1 MPRTNAVVWYCVTT
15 DQGSNEFHA
24 RKQIRA
30 ATSSLKQVLFL
41 DCNCLGHQGH
51 LAVHAGLLFLDE
63 ALKEHQRTW
72 KYYSS
77 LAIFS
82 SCVRDLASSVFQ
94 KWEQFYGSSSAMKH
108 VRTLIPKSN
117 AGRWGCVHEIEG
129 RILQVPFHMWTHC
142 LNHVIL
148 EKLQLSAED
157 LEVLKDVLPNDVAR
171 MFGSKKPKTGPTKP
185 KAKTKKP
192 GIDVGDGKVDTLA
205 VEQMAEHAARIGRW
219 RRHLLLTINDRLF
232 GHLIEISHKARNP
245 LIHFSSW
252 LKQDIATEE
261 LNKIGGKLHQLI
273 CFKGAMFTQEFE
285 DLLCCLL
292 GEVGT
297 FNLFSFEV
305 TSTKVCLDWNT
316 PHAAIDFRRGYRM
329 E

>member
-1 MPRTNAVVWYCVTT
+1 MVRTYFRPTVLTTHMPRTNAIVWYCVTT

-24 RKQIRA
+24 RKQLRA
-30 ATSSLKQVLFL
+30 MTSSLKQVLFL
-41 DCNCLGHQGH
+41 DCNCLEHQGH
-51 LAVHAGLLFLDE
+51 LAVHAGLLFIDE

-148 EKLQLSAED
+148 EKLQLSPED
-157 LEVLKDVLPNDVAR
+157 FEVLKNVLPNDVAR
-171 MFGSKKPKTGPTKP
+171 MFGSKLPKTGPTKS
-185 KAKTKKP
+185 KAKPKTKKP
-192 GIDVGDGKVDTLA
+192 CIDVGDGKVDTLA

-232 GHLIEISHKARNP
+232 GLLIEISHKARNP

-252 LKQDIATEE
+252 LKQDITTEE

-273 CFKGAMFTQEFE
+273 CFKGAMFTREFE

-292 GEVGT
+292 GEVAT
-297 FNLFSFEV
+297 FNLFSVELSFP
-305 TSTKVCLDWNT
+305 C
-316 PHAAIDFRRGYRM
+316 IM
-329 E
+329 QI